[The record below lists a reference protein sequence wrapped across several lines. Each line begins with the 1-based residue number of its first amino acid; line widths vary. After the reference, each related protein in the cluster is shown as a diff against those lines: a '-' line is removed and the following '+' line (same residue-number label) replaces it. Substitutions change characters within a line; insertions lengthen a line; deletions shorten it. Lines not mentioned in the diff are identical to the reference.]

1 MEVENYYWIEIK
13 SKTSFNK
20 LKKNPQ
26 KSLTRKAFSCN
37 CIKIIFD
44 IKKIPSNYTESY

>member
-1 MEVENYYWIEIK
+1 MEGENYYWIEIK

-20 LKKNPQ
+20 LKKNT
-26 KSLTRKAFSCN
+26 KSLTRKTFSCN

-44 IKKIPSNYTESY
+44 IKQIPSNYTESY